1 MRNGYSLVEVVV
13 AVFILAGIALASF
26 SVLETGSRQSLKAQ
40 NQISAALLA
49 RQLIEELHAM
59 YSSDIESIPFTPFS
73 PPYEK
78 YEYLYNVESAGYAA
92 LPDLQKITVTVQGP
106 LDDSGN
112 LSVQSAAVSYS
123 MLLARQTYS
132 P

>member
-1 MRNGYSLVEVVV
+1 MRRGYSLVEVVV

-26 SVLETGSRQSLKAQ
+26 SVLEAGSRQSLKAQ
-40 NQISAALLA
+40 NRISAALLA
-49 RQLIEELHAM
+49 GQLVEELHAM

-78 YEYLYNVESAGYAA
+78 YEYLYNVESAGYTA

-112 LSVQSAAVSYS
+112 LSVQSAVVSYS
-123 MLLARQTYS
+123 MLMARQAYS